1 MIELR
6 YPDATPKTRAGAIH
20 KEIFDPVRKR
30 WVSLSPEEW
39 VRQQFIQLLIQTHAY
54 PTSLMAVEQSISLGA
69 LQKRFDLLVY
79 DRSQQPW
86 MMVECK
92 AETVA
97 LSETVLDQILRY
109 NMSVPVRYLLIT
121 NGVQCMGWERDGI
134 SMQPL
139 RKIPAFIV

>member
-1 MIELR
+1 
-6 YPDATPKTRAGAIH
+6 
-20 KEIFDPVRKR
+20 
-30 WVSLSPEEW
+30 
-39 VRQQFIQLLIQTHAY
+39 
-54 PTSLMAVEQSISLGA
+54 
-69 LQKRFDLLVY
+69 
-79 DRSQQPW
+79 
-86 MMVECK
+86 MVECK

>member
-6 YPDATPKTRAGAIH
+6 YPDMLPKTRVSGDT
-20 KEIFDPVRKR
+20 KEVFDPVRKR
-30 WVSLSPEEW
+30 WVRLSPEEW
-39 VRQQFIQLLIQTHAY
+39 VRQLFILLLTETHRF
-54 PTSLMAVEQSISLGA
+54 PTAWMVVEQSITLGA

-86 MMVECK
+86 MMIECK

-97 LSETVLDQILRY
+97 LDGAVLDQLLRY

-121 NGVQCMGWERDGI
+121 NGTHCMGWERTGDTL
-134 SMQPL
+134 SPL
-139 RKIPAFIV
+139 QKIPAITV